1 MMANWDKLN
10 KEFSNLM
17 DSFTDSDWENWESN
31 RVARKALRRMELLMK
46 AKIQTEKLKLAS
58 FNGFSS
64 PAQDVKSSGKIDL
77 ATFAQSSI
85 DLLPGNN
92 YDYALAA

>member
-17 DSFTDSDWENWESN
+17 DSFTDSDWENWERN
-31 RVARKALRRMELLMK
+31 RSARKALRRMELLMK
-46 AKIQTEKLKLAS
+46 AKIQSEKLKLALFS
-58 FNGFSS
+58 GFVS
-64 PAQDVKSSGKIDL
+64 PPQDVKSSGRIDI
-77 ATFAQSSI
+77 TFPENNI
-85 DLLPGNN
+85 EMLEGNN